1 MKKLT
6 ILVSLFLAA
15 AVLIGCGAKTS
26 GTSEATP
33 TPAAHTII
41 AEGHLVPN
49 RSLYLSFL
57 ASGRVEEVLV
67 ARGDQVSSGQVLVQL
82 GDRQQAEAALA
93 GARLEQVSAQQAY
106 DALSRTDGLTRAQS
120 WQAYLQAQKAR
131 AAAQIAWDQLDPV
144 TLQTNIDDAQA
155 VVTDRQTDLEDAQ
168 KDFDKYKSLDQNNGS
183 RKNSEKKLQAAQLAY
198 DQAVQKLEALNQHR
212 DLLRASLDAALAAEA
227 EALHTYQLSQDGP
240 NADQL
245 ALAQARLDQ
254 ANANTAAAQSALDN
268 YTLKAPFAGTVA
280 EVNVV
285 ADQMVGPETW
295 AVALADTSLWY
306 VDTSDLAE
314 LDVVDVQVGQA
325 VTVTVDA
332 LPELVLNGVVETVSA
347 APKMQSGDILYT
359 VRIRLVRGDPRL
371 RWGMTVEATFI
382 NP

>member
-93 GARLEQVSAQQAY
+93 GARLELVSAQQAY

>member
-6 ILVSLFLAA
+6 LLVSIFLAA
-15 AVLIGCGAKTS
+15 AMLIGCGAKTAA
-26 GTSEATP
+26 TSEATP
-33 TPAAHTII
+33 SPAAHTII
-41 AEGHLVPN
+41 SEGHLVPN
-49 RSLYLSFL
+49 RGLYLSFL

-67 ARGDQVSSGQVLVQL
+67 APGDRVRSGQVLVRL
-82 GDRQQAEAALA
+82 GDRQQAAAALA
-93 GARLEQVSAQQAY
+93 GARLEQVSARQAY
-106 DALSRTDGLTRAQS
+106 EALGQTAGLTRAQS

-144 TLQTNIDDAQA
+144 TLQADIDDAQA
-155 VVTDRQTDLEDAQ
+155 VVADRQTDLEDAQ
-168 KDFDKYKSLDQNNGS
+168 KDFDKYKDLDPSNAS
-183 RKNSEKKLQAAQLAY
+183 RKNSEKKLQAAQLRY
-198 DQAVQKLEALNQHR
+198 DQAVQQHEALNQRR
-212 DLLRASLDAALAAEA
+212 DLLRAALDAALAAEA

-240 NADQL
+240 NTDQL

-254 ANANTAAAQSALDN
+254 ANAHAAAAQSTLDN

-285 ADQMVGPETW
+285 ADQMIGPQIW
-295 AVALADTSLWY
+295 AVALADTSRWF

-314 LDVVDVQVGQA
+314 LDVVGVQVGQA

-332 LPELVLNGVVETVSA
+332 LPELVLNGVVETISA
-347 APKMQSGDILYT
+347 APKIQSGDILYT
-359 VRIRLVRGDPRL
+359 VRIRLEQGDPRL

>member
-183 RKNSEKKLQAAQLAY
+183 RKNS
-198 DQAVQKLEALNQHR
+198 
-212 DLLRASLDAALAAEA
+212 
-227 EALHTYQLSQDGP
+227 
-240 NADQL
+240 
-245 ALAQARLDQ
+245 
-254 ANANTAAAQSALDN
+254 
-268 YTLKAPFAGTVA
+268 
-280 EVNVV
+280 
-285 ADQMVGPETW
+285 
-295 AVALADTSLWY
+295 
-306 VDTSDLAE
+306 
-314 LDVVDVQVGQA
+314 
-325 VTVTVDA
+325 
-332 LPELVLNGVVETVSA
+332 
-347 APKMQSGDILYT
+347 
-359 VRIRLVRGDPRL
+359 
-371 RWGMTVEATFI
+371 
-382 NP
+382 

>member
-285 ADQMVGPETW
+285 ADQMIGPETW

>member
-6 ILVSLFLAA
+6 VLVSLVLAS
-15 AVLIGCGAKTS
+15 AVLIGCGAKTPS
-26 GTSEATP
+26 SSETTP
-33 TPAAHTII
+33 SPAVHTII

-67 ARGDQVSSGQVLVQL
+67 ARGDRVRPGQVLVRL

-106 DALSRTDGLTRAQS
+106 EALSRTAGLTRAQS
-120 WQAYLQAQKAR
+120 WQAYLQAQKVR
-131 AAAQIAWDQLDPV
+131 AAAQIAWDKLDQAA
-144 TLQTNIDDAQA
+144 LRADIDDSQA
-155 VVTDRQTDLEDAQ
+155 EVNDRRADLEEAQ
-168 KDFDKYKSLDQNNGS
+168 KDFDKYKDLDPNNAS
-183 RKNSEKKLQAAQLAY
+183 RKTSEKKLQAEQLRY
-198 DQAVQKLEALNQHR
+198 DQAVQQLESLNQRR
-212 DLLRASLDAALAAEA
+212 DLLRAALDAALAAEA
-227 EALHTYQLSQDGP
+227 ETLHAYQLSLEGP

-254 ANANTAAAQSALDN
+254 ANAHAAAAQSALDN

-285 ADQMVGPETW
+285 AGQMLGPETW
-295 AVALADTSLWY
+295 AVALADTSRWF

-332 LPELVLNGVVETVSA
+332 LPELVLNGVVETISA
-347 APKMQSGDILYT
+347 APKIQSGDILYT
-359 VRIRLVRGDPRL
+359 VRIRLEQGDPRL
-371 RWGMTVEATFI
+371 RWGMTVEATFL